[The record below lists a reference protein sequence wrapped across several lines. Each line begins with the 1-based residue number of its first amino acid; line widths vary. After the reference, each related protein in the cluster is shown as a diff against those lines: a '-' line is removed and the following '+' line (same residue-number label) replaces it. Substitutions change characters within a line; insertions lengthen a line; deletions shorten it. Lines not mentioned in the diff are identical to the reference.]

1 MAYDKV
7 IRARVAAQFKKR
19 KAERQ
24 REMFQRREEVYAVCG
39 EVREIENALSQ
50 SAFLAYRDILNGADS
65 GEVAQ
70 KLAKLGREAAVR
82 KQQLLSAGGFTP
94 DYLDENFDCPKCKD
108 EGFVGSEMCD
118 CYRRALICEA
128 YRVSNLS
135 ALSGQTFDKFNRNFY
150 AKEPDPDGVSP
161 YEAMGSILRQAKQ
174 FAGGFD
180 QTDQSL
186 LFYGSSGLGK
196 TFLSS
201 CIANQ
206 LIANGKTVLYQS
218 SGSLFSI
225 LEHLRFNRSVSDQ
238 ERYIAASADT
248 ADLLI
253 IDDLGTETINDYTLG
268 ELFRIVNTRLLEHK
282 KTIISTNFS
291 MGDLRQMY
299 SERLISRIIGNY
311 ALLHFRGKDIRL
323 QKKYLNI

>member
-24 REMFQRREEVYAVCG
+24 RAMFQNREDVYAACG
-39 EVREIENALSQ
+39 EVKEIENALSQ
-50 SAFLAYRDILNGADS
+50 SAFLAYRDILNGANSD
-65 GEVAQ
+65 EVAQ
-70 KLAKLGREAAVR
+70 KLTKMGREAAIR
-82 KQQLLSAGGFTP
+82 KQQLLSAHGFTP
-94 DYLDENFDCPKCKD
+94 DYLDETYDCPACKD
-108 EGFVGSEMCD
+108 EGFVGDVMCE

-135 ALSGQTFDKFNRNFY
+135 ALSQQTFDKFNRNFY
-150 AKEPDPDGVSP
+150 AKEPEADGVSP
-161 YEAMGSILRQAKQ
+161 YEAMGVIYRQAKQ
-174 FAGGFD
+174 FADGFD
-180 QTDQSL
+180 QTDQNL

-206 LIANGKTVLYQS
+206 LIASGKTVLYQS

-225 LEHLRFNRSVSDQ
+225 LEHIRFNRTVSDE

-248 ADLLI
+248 VDLLI

-268 ELFRIVNTRLLEHK
+268 ELFRIVNTRLLENK

-291 MGDLRQMY
+291 IGDLKQMY
-299 SERLISRIIGNY
+299 SERLLSRLIGNY

-323 QKKYLNI
+323 QKKYSNI